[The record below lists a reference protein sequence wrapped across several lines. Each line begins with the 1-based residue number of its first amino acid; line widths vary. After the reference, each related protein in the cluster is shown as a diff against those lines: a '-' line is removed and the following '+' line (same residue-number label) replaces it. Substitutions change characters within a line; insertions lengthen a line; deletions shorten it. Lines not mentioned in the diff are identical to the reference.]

1 MEIKEGGSVQF
12 NQPHQSS
19 LARQALNDIAALLV
33 KDAKQSLEQ
42 QGVGLLT
49 GLAGQQLFF
58 WQLHKQFPELACQH
72 EFSARM
78 TLIEEQIPFL
88 HSQLAFGYGLTGVA
102 WLYEFFLHEGNYQAE
117 FNHNTD
123 VLLLQH
129 LQQNDW
135 TGELE
140 FIRGLSGFAVYIAR
154 RQTAELGL
162 PLAQALLTLLEQQ
175 WHQFADG
182 TGAWEVA
189 TNSFFR
195 FNQATDNPEY
205 NLGLAHGVP
214 SIIASLLP
222 LLAHQQLHSQ
232 IQTLLQASCQWL
244 IQQQQTSEK
253 FGSCFAYITEQP
265 CQSRL
270 GWCYGDA
277 TIALTLLRVGNA
289 INRDDFTAA
298 GKNIALKAAQ
308 RRLKSSLVQDAGI
321 CHGSAG
327 LALIFQVITRY
338 YTESTLS
345 QAAQYW
351 FEHTLALYQTSG
363 LDGFNAVREQ
373 DNSNC
378 RLPDHGL
385 LGGYAGIGLVLLM
398 AFNVE
403 TNWLDALLL
412 TNN

>member
-12 NQPHQSS
+12 NQPQQSS
-19 LARQALNDIAALLV
+19 LAKQALNDIAALLA
-33 KDAKQSLEQ
+33 KDAEQSLEQ

-58 WQLHKQFPELACQH
+58 WQLHKQFPELACQL
-72 EFSARM
+72 EFSSRM

-102 WLYEFFLHEGNYQAE
+102 WLYECFLHEGNYQAE

-129 LQQNDW
+129 LQQSDW

-162 PLAQALLTLLEQQ
+162 PLAQALLTRLEQQ

-195 FNQATDNPEY
+195 FNQATDDYEF

-232 IQTLLQASCQWL
+232 IKTLLQASCQWL
-244 IQQQQTSEK
+244 IQQQQASET
-253 FGSCFAYITEQP
+253 FGSCFAYITDQP

-277 TIALTLLRVGNA
+277 TIALTLMRVGNA
-289 INRDDFTAA
+289 IDNDNFTAA

-308 RRLKSSLVQDAGI
+308 RRLTSSQVQDAGI

-338 YTESTLS
+338 YTESSLS

-373 DNSNC
+373 DNSTC

-398 AFNVE
+398 AFDVE

-412 TNN
+412 TNS